1 MSDDDSDDA
10 DDDEEVCAC
19 SSCERGALV
28 VLVALL
34 FACAHSLRAAPTAR
48 KHSPTS
54 PAVDTLPSATQG
66 MLCDGELDLHKR
78 STPTRHA
85 CHASNY
91 LSASHR
97 EEEHAL
103 LSALRNR
110 TVAFLGDS
118 VTRQQYHAL
127 SCQLRRF
134 VLAAGTT
141 PWWSACVRGEVY
153 CNAYS
158 TIALTHGIRLKGQW
172 HTGVTDASGGQRTG
186 TEAVTYTPDVV
197 KARQWVDS
205 YRFRVRA

>member
-1 MSDDDSDDA
+1 MSDGGSDDA

-85 CHASNY
+85 WGRMGPICQSGDN
-91 LSASHR
+91 
-97 EEEHAL
+97 
-103 LSALRNR
+103 SALRG
-110 TVAFLGDS
+110 LGILLGS
-118 VTRQQYHAL
+118 LGELLGGCAKPIATTKSWERAPTR
-127 SCQLRRF
+127 
-134 VLAAGTT
+134 
-141 PWWSACVRGEVY
+141 
-153 CNAYS
+153 
-158 TIALTHGIRLKGQW
+158 IK
-172 HTGVTDASGGQRTG
+172 TG
-186 TEAVTYTPDVV
+186 
-197 KARQWVDS
+197 
-205 YRFRVRA
+205 